1 MRRRALIIGEDLG
14 TVPPRIRRELGK
26 SGVFSYRVFYFERD
40 GNGHFL
46 APEAYPARAMATVTT
61 HDLPTLT
68 GFWQGHDLAL
78 KRTLNLYPEASLA
91 EADAAARELDRR
103 LLLEDL
109 EHRGLLPDGAASKPE
124 AGDPCPLEL
133 REAVLE
139 YLAQSEAALMEVR
152 LEEVFGVAGAAKP
165 AGHQARAPQLA
176 GQATP
181 DPGPD
186 GAEPGARPA
195 GGPAE

>member
-1 MRRRALIIGEDLG
+1 
-14 TVPPRIRRELGK
+14 
-26 SGVFSYRVFYFERD
+26 
-40 GNGHFL
+40 
-46 APEAYPARAMATVTT
+46 MATVTT

-78 KRTLNLYPEASLA
+78 KRTLNLYPEARLA
-91 EADAAARELDRR
+91 EADAAAREQDRR
-103 LLLEDL
+103 FLLEDL
-109 EHRGLLPDGAASKPE
+109 KHRGLLGEGAACEPE
-124 AGDPCPLEL
+124 AGDSCPREL

-152 LEEVFGVAGAAKP
+152 LEEVFGVPEQQNLPGTQT
-165 AGHQARAPQLA
+165 GAPQLA
-176 GQATP
+176 GQAAP
-181 DPGPD
+181 DPGAD